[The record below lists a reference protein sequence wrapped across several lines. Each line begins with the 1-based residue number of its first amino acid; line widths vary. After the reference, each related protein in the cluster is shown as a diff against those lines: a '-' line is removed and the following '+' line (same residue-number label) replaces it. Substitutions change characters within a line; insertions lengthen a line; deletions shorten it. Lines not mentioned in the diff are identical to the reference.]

1 MSPPVE
7 TERLRPPGPST
18 LTIDVGNR
26 QVRAHHAHESAINLF
41 EGDCGGCGE
50 HHAMVTICFSLDSIA
65 PPTRSIYLSFTAEQ
79 ARNYAAA
86 LIDVANQLDGGGV
99 RQ

>member
-1 MSPPVE
+1 MSLPVE
-7 TERLRPPGPST
+7 TEHHRAPGPST
-18 LTIDVGNR
+18 LTINLGDR
-26 QVRAHHAHESAINLF
+26 QIRARHAHESGINLF

-65 PPTRSIYLSFTAEQ
+65 PPTRSIYLSFSAEQ